1 MKAFIPI
8 DITDAMLV
16 SSTVAEPDAE
26 EPSYNAATTYAE
38 FAQASVIT
46 ANSHLVYESLVSGN
60 VGNPVTD
67 ETKWI
72 LKGKTNRYRM
82 FDWNQGNPSVG
93 ASPMTVVI
101 RPGKRISAIMLE
113 GLKASTVDITIT
125 DGIGGP
131 VAFTL
136 DGYLLVRQ
144 VTTYYEYFFAP
155 FVYDKVVAT
164 FEVPPVTDP
173 VITVTLTDPSGVIEV
188 SRFATGL
195 DTYLGAVE
203 KSNPV
208 VDSDN
213 YSEITYD
220 PFGHATLNPIPS
232 IPTTDQKLFCKS
244 SRLNVVR
251 QFKDQ
256 ANAKAVV
263 WSGLDDIEHDYQ
275 EALVLIGVYQNF
287 QIDLSDPNYPVIN
300 LTLKGI

>member
-16 SSTVAEPDAE
+16 SSTVTEPDAT
-26 EPSYNAATTYAE
+26 EPQYSTGTTYAE
-38 FAQASVIT
+38 FDQVSVVT
-46 ANSHLVYESLVSGN
+46 ENSHLVYESLVASN
-60 VGNPVTD
+60 LGNPVTD
-67 ETKWI
+67 ATKWI
-72 LKGKTNRYRM
+72 LKGKTNQYRM

-93 ASPMTVVI
+93 SSPMTIVL
-101 RPGKRISAIMLE
+101 RPGKRISAVMLE
-113 GLKASTVDITIT
+113 GLKASVVDITIT
-125 DGIGGP
+125 DGIDGP
-131 VAFTL
+131 VVFTI

-144 VTTYYEYFFAP
+144 VTTWYEYFFAP
-155 FVYDKVVAT
+155 FVYDKTVAT
-164 FEVPPVTDP
+164 FEVPPVSDP
-173 VITVTLTDPSGVIEV
+173 VITCVLTDPSGTIEV
-188 SRFATGL
+188 SRLAVGL

-203 KSNPV
+203 QSNPV

-220 PFGHATLNPIPS
+220 SFGHATLNPIPS
-232 IPTTDQKLFCKS
+232 IPTIEQRLFCKS

-300 LTLKGI
+300 LSLKGI